1 MQKAKLT
8 LAAAALITF
17 LPMLQG
23 CIPAIIGGAAVGV
36 MSAYDR
42 RSTGTQAD
50 DETTEWKAGQHVP
63 DQYKTFSHTNFTSY
77 NRRVLITGEV
87 PNEEAKAA
95 IETSTRQIDGV
106 REVYNELGIGPVSS
120 LGSRSTDSYIDSK
133 VKARLVDSN
142 QLSANHIKVVTERA
156 IVHLMG
162 IVNAREAKVAVDVFA
177 ALQAQRPEQVVKAAA
192 PQGQEDEV
200 INTVEQAHPGLRRGG
215 FSSQSTT
222 SATSRSRRPQRR
234 R

>member
-8 LAAAALITF
+8 FAALALASV

-23 CIPAIIGGAAVGV
+23 CVPAAIVGGTAVGV
-36 MSAYDR
+36 MSAHDR

-50 DETTEWKAGQHVP
+50 DETTEWKASQRIP
-63 DQYKTFSHTNFTSY
+63 DQYRKFSHVNFTSY

-87 PNEEAKAA
+87 AGQDAKAD
-95 IETSTRQIDGV
+95 IEAEVRKIEGV

-120 LGSRSTDSYIDSK
+120 YGSRSNDSYIDSK

-142 QLSANHIKVVTERA
+142 QISANHIKVVTERA

-162 IVNAREAKVAVDVFA
+162 IVNEREAKVAIAVARTTAGVTK
-177 ALQAQRPEQVVKAAA
+177 VVNVM
-192 PQGQEDEV
+192 EV
-200 INTVEQAHPGLRRGG
+200 IDEEHTRNIDNQTLGARTPPPASAPVENR
-215 FSSQSTT
+215 
-222 SATSRSRRPQRR
+222 
-234 R
+234 

>member
-23 CIPAIIGGAAVGV
+23 CVPVIVGGAAAGV
-36 MSAYDR
+36 MSAHDR

-50 DETTEWKAGQHVP
+50 DETTEWKAGNHVP
-63 DQYKTFSHTNFTSY
+63 DQYKTFSHINFTSY

-95 IETSTRQIDGV
+95 IEAETRKLDGV
-106 REVYNELGIGPVSS
+106 REVYNELGIGPASS

-142 QLSANHIKVVTERA
+142 QISANHIKVVTERA

-162 IVNAREAKVAVDVFA
+162 IVNAREAKVAVDVA
-177 ALQAQRPEQVVKAAA
+177 R
-192 PQGQEDEV
+192 
-200 INTVEQAHPGLRRGG
+200 
-215 FSSQSTT
+215 TT
-222 SATSRSRRPQRR
+222 SGVKKVVNVLEVVGDEDTRRLDNQTLGARTPPPASAPVESR
-234 R
+234 

>member
-8 LAAAALITF
+8 LAAAALITL

-23 CIPAIIGGAAVGV
+23 CVPVIVGGAAAGV
-36 MSAYDR
+36 MSAHDR

-50 DETTEWKAGQHVP
+50 DETTEWKAGNHVP
-63 DQYKTFSHTNFTSY
+63 DQYKTFSHINFTSY

-95 IETSTRQIDGV
+95 IEAETRKLDGV
-106 REVYNELGIGPVSS
+106 REVYNELGIGPASS

-142 QLSANHIKVVTERA
+142 QISANHIKVVTERA

-162 IVNAREAKVAVDVFA
+162 IVNAREAKVAVDVA
-177 ALQAQRPEQVVKAAA
+177 R
-192 PQGQEDEV
+192 
-200 INTVEQAHPGLRRGG
+200 
-215 FSSQSTT
+215 TT
-222 SATSRSRRPQRR
+222 SGVKKVVNVLEVVGDEDTRRLDDQTLGARNPPPASAPVENR
-234 R
+234 

>member
-1 MQKAKLT
+1 MMQKAKLT
-8 LAAAALITF
+8 LAAAALITL

-23 CIPAIIGGAAVGV
+23 CVPVIVGGAAAGV
-36 MSAYDR
+36 MSAHDR

-50 DETTEWKAGQHVP
+50 DETTEWKAGNHVP
-63 DQYKTFSHTNFTSY
+63 DQYKTFSHINFTSY

-95 IETSTRQIDGV
+95 IEAETRKLDGV
-106 REVYNELGIGPVSS
+106 REVYNELGIGPASS

-142 QLSANHIKVVTERA
+142 QISANHIKVVTERA

-162 IVNAREAKVAVDVFA
+162 IVNAREAKVAVDVA
-177 ALQAQRPEQVVKAAA
+177 R
-192 PQGQEDEV
+192 
-200 INTVEQAHPGLRRGG
+200 
-215 FSSQSTT
+215 TT
-222 SATSRSRRPQRR
+222 SGVKKVVNVLEVVGDEDTRRLDDQTLGARTPPPASAPVESR
-234 R
+234 